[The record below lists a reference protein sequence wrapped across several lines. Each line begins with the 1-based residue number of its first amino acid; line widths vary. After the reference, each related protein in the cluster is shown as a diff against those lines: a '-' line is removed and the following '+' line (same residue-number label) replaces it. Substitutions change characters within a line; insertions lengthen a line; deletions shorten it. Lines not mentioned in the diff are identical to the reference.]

1 MLLDKN
7 TNVRYY
13 LGMSKGE
20 LSRTHILDEAVQ
32 LASVH
37 GLHGL
42 TIGALAQ
49 HTQMSKGGICAH
61 FSTKQAL
68 QLAVIE
74 QAAHIFQRAVIAPAL
89 AQPAGKERLLALG
102 EAWFA
107 YLERGVF
114 LGGCFFTNVLLE
126 TDDLE
131 DAEVRAAA
139 QHQYEQF
146 LSFVQTQVDRAIRQG
161 QFLQTLDSELLTFEF
176 VSLLLGALVW
186 RGLGRQA
193 QGIACARP
201 LVAALVASS
210 TA

>member
-1 MLLDKN
+1 
-7 TNVRYY
+7 
-13 LGMSKGE
+13 MSKGE
-20 LSRTHILDEAVQ
+20 LSKTHILDEAVQ
-32 LASVH
+32 LASVR

-42 TIGALAQ
+42 TIGSLAQ

-61 FSTKQAL
+61 FASKQAL
-68 QLAVIE
+68 QLAVID
-74 QAAHIFQRAVIAPAL
+74 QASHLFQRAVIAPAF

-107 YLERGVF
+107 YLEQGVF

-139 QHQYEQF
+139 QRQYERF
-146 LSFVQTQVDRAIRQG
+146 ISFVQSEAGSAIRQG
-161 QFLQTLDSELLTFEF
+161 QFAQTTPAEQWAFEF
-176 VSLLLGALVW
+176 VSMLLGVLVW
-186 RGLGRQA
+186 RALGRQ
-193 QGIACARP
+193 QGGIATARP
-201 LVAALVASS
+201 LVAALVARA